1 MAKGFVMGVL
11 VLTLASGLAQA
22 QVYKCTRPDGTT
34 EYSQLSCGASAKE
47 VEIRA
52 APTSSPEDG
61 SDRNRQA
68 IAQSNALSS
77 AVIAERNCVGRAE
90 ADILGPSNRRAAEYR
105 QQINALNAQL
115 AGAGSNLA
123 GATSQ
128 AGIRSQ
134 ISGLQQSMATDRASA
149 DAQVIA
155 ARQNCAAIRRAREDE
170 IRRPVET
177 ASGV

>member
-1 MAKGFVMGVL
+1 MAKGLVMGVL
-11 VLTLASGLAQA
+11 ALTLVSGLAQA
-22 QVYKCTRPDGTT
+22 QVYKCTRADGST
-34 EYSQLSCGASAKE
+34 EYAQTPCGANAKE
-47 VEIRA
+47 VEVRA
-52 APTSSPEDG
+52 GPTASTDDG

-77 AVIAERNCVGRAE
+77 AAVAERNCVQRAE
-90 ADILGPSNRRAAEYR
+90 GDILGPSNRRAAEYQ

-115 AGAGSNLA
+115 AGAGTNLA

-134 ISGLQQSMATDRASA
+134 ITGLQQSMAADRSSA

-155 ARQNCAAIRRAREDE
+155 ARQNCATIRRAREDE
-170 IRRPVET
+170 IRRPAET